1 MIFYEHC
8 YFTRTPTRRV
18 ALVLCNNYFNSRKRA
33 ADSLEIGQLRSA
45 LGCVVSQVNTLLKSG
60 CFREFSGFSRKILCI
75 SSDCDYSPF
84 LILLL
89 VFWNNDK
96 RCGEFYHNQIERI
109 SIFFQSKVQSSPF
122 LVEQRVESMIILQ
135 KNDSTRLD
143 KKKRRM
149 EFDKI
154 SSFIS
159 EDKIV

>member
-1 MIFYEHC
+1 M
-8 YFTRTPTRRV
+8 RRI
-18 ALVLCNNYFNSRKRA
+18 L
-33 ADSLEIGQLRSA
+33 
-45 LGCVVSQVNTLLKSG
+45 SQPNWTN
-60 CFREFSGFSRKILCI
+60 
-75 SSDCDYSPF
+75 
-84 LILLL
+84 
-89 VFWNNDK
+89 FW
-96 RCGEFYHNQIERI
+96 
-109 SIFFQSKVQSSPF
+109 IFFQSKVQSSPF